1 MARKKLKNDVWK
13 IETRLLLKV
22 KALKD
27 KNKKW
32 LEEAKKKGVDK
43 RDKQRVY
50 VTDVGEGW
58 VQGAM
63 RQGNVGEKG
72 INEGEIKGVG

>member
-1 MARKKLKNDVWK
+1 M
-13 IETRLLLKV
+13 LKV

-27 KNKKW
+27 KNESDW
-32 LEEAKKKGVDK
+32 GRQKKGGVNK

-50 VTDVGEGW
+50 VTDVAEGRAL
-58 VQGAM
+58 GAM
-63 RQGNVGEKG
+63 RQGNVGKKG